1 MALSQ
6 NVLVTGGAGYVGSH
20 TCKALHL
27 SGYTPVTLDNLSR
40 GHESAVKWGPLI
52 TADIHDHNALENAF
66 ASYRPVA
73 VLHFAAF
80 AYVGESM
87 SNPAL
92 YFRNNA
98 FNTLPLLEAMRR
110 HDVTNIVFSSTCA
123 TYGIPERVPIREKD
137 PQQPVNPYGE
147 SKLMVERMLRHFGDA
162 HGTRFVALRY
172 FNAAGSDPDGE
183 IGWKHEPE
191 TRLIPRALKA
201 ARAELPP
208 LEIFGDD
215 FPTPDGTCIR
225 DYVHVSDLADAH
237 VLALRYLL
245 DGNPSVALNLGTG
258 VGFSIYQVLQAIE
271 RRLGRA
277 VPAHVV
283 ARRIGD
289 PPVLIADPFG
299 ANNILGFSPKH
310 SSLDQIVA
318 TAWNWLE
325 QESERVAINS
335 RGPRDFASRSPC

>member
-1 MALSQ
+1 MAISS

-20 TCKALHL
+20 TCKALSR
-27 SGYTPVTLDNLSR
+27 SGYNPVTLDNLSR
-40 GHESAVKWGPLI
+40 GHESAIKWGPLI
-52 TADIHDHNALENAF
+52 MANIDDYNALEDAF
-66 ASYRPVA
+66 VVHRPVA

-87 SNPAL
+87 SNPTL

-98 FNTLPLLEAMRR
+98 FNTLTLLEAMRR
-110 HDVTNIVFSSTCA
+110 YDVTSIVFSSTCA
-123 TYGIPERVPIREKD
+123 TYGIPARVPIREED
-137 PQQPVNPYGE
+137 PQQPINPYGE
-147 SKLMVERMLRHFGDA
+147 SKLMVERMLRHFGNA
-162 HGTRFVALRY
+162 HGIRFVSLRY

-201 ARAELPP
+201 ARAEMPA

-237 VLALRYLL
+237 VLALQYLM
-245 DGNPSVALNLGTG
+245 DGNPSAALNLGTG

-271 RRLGRA
+271 RRLGIA
-277 VPAHVV
+277 VSAQVV
-283 ARRIGD
+283 DRRIGD
-289 PPVLIADPFG
+289 PPVLIADPFR
-299 ANNILGFSPKH
+299 ASKLLGFSPKQ
-310 SSLDQIVA
+310 SSLDRIVS

-325 QESERVAINS
+325 QESERAGVNS
-335 RGPRDFASRSPC
+335 RGARDNAHRPPC